1 MKTEKEALN
10 AKVQAFEKKEKDE
23 RKASAITLVDAAI
36 KEGRLDAKGK
46 DAWMKMFDANFD
58 QAKEQLDAIPPR
70 ASVTQQIQVSPSG
83 GTGGVKLADM
93 AFSEIVK
100 ADRLKELKKDGEL
113 YRQKFFEAY
122 GKYPA

>member
-1 MKTEKEALN
+1 M
-10 AKVQAFEKKEKDE
+10 
-23 RKASAITLVDAAI
+23 RKADAIALVDKAI

-70 ASVTQQIQVSPSG
+70 VSVTQQIQTSPSG
-83 GTGGVKLADM
+83 GTGSVKLADM
-93 AFSEIVK
+93 TFSEIVK